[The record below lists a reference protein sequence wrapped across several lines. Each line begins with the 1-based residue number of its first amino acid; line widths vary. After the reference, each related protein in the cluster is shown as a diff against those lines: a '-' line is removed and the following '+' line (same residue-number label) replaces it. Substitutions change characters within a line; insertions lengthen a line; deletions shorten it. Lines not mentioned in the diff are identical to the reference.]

1 MRLTG
6 LRPNAYMD
14 PFLALTHPFS
24 LLLACRASKIGP
36 SEQRGI
42 ATAGGRRRAMARFRR
57 S

>member
-6 LRPNAYMD
+6 LRPNASMD